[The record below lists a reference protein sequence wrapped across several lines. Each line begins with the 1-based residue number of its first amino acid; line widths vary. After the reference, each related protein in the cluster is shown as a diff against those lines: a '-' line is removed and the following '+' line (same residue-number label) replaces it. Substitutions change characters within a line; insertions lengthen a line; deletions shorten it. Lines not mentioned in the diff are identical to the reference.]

1 MATQSGL
8 DQFLAAIEE
17 ETNQHQEDTR
27 RQTRL
32 FVASELEKAED
43 EVLQESYRMIQ
54 TRAAE
59 IRKEQ
64 GRKLSQSMAENDRL
78 FLGRREEIMNEIVQ
92 KTAARLSTFTQSAD
106 YAEWLKRS
114 AERIGAQFQA
124 GGFRLFARQEDLK
137 YREMLLAA
145 SGAADLA
152 ADGSVRLGGLRAE
165 NEKHTLCLDDTLD
178 ARLEEEKEQ
187 LRRNVLPMEG

>member
-64 GRKLSQSMAENDRL
+64 GRKLSQAMAENDRL

-92 KTAARLSTFTQSAD
+92 NAAARIRTFTESAD

-124 GGFRLFARQEDLK
+124 GGFRLFARQED
-137 YREMLLAA
+137 
-145 SGAADLA
+145 
-152 ADGSVRLGGLRAE
+152 
-165 NEKHTLCLDDTLD
+165 
-178 ARLEEEKEQ
+178 
-187 LRRNVLPMEG
+187 